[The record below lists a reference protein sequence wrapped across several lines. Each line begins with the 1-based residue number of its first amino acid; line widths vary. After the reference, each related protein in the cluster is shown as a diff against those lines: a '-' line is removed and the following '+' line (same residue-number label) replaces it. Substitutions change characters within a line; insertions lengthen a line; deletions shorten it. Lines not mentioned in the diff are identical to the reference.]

1 MYSIKRLKLAGWLD
15 IGGRL
20 DREKYKGCVGFMN
33 LFGNN
38 IALASKSMEYLWG
51 KQQITLQNL
60 ANVDTPGYK
69 SKYVTF
75 EDEFNTR
82 LKQASLTRDD
92 EKIADAIEGS
102 HLVVHDTGEES
113 ARLDENNVDA
123 DVESVELSRATL
135 QYMYTAQAITSD
147 IARLRLVIKGQ

>member
-1 MYSIKRLKLAGWLD
+1 
-15 IGGRL
+15 
-20 DREKYKGCVGFMN
+20 MN

-60 ANVDTPGYK
+60 ANVDMPGYK

-92 EKIADAIEGS
+92 EMIADAIEGS

>member
-1 MYSIKRLKLAGWLD
+1 
-15 IGGRL
+15 
-20 DREKYKGCVGFMN
+20 MN

-38 IALASKSMEYLWG
+38 IDLASKSMDYLWG

-75 EDEFNTR
+75 EEEFRTR
-82 LKQASLTRDD
+82 LQNASMARDG
-92 EKIADAIEGS
+92 EKMEDAISGS
-102 HLVVHDTGEES
+102 HFFVHDTEDES
-113 ARLDENNVDA
+113 TRLDESNVNA

-147 IARLRLVIKGQ
+147 IARLRSVITGQ

>member
-1 MYSIKRLKLAGWLD
+1 
-15 IGGRL
+15 
-20 DREKYKGCVGFMN
+20 MN

-38 IALASKSMEYLWG
+38 IDLARKSMQYLWG

-75 EDEFNTR
+75 EDEFRSR
-82 LKQASLTRDD
+82 LKNAALTRDD
-92 EKIADAIEGS
+92 EKIADVIKDS
-102 HLVVHDTGEES
+102 KFIVHNTEDES

-135 QYMYTAQAITSD
+135 QYMYTAQTITSD
-147 IARLRLVIKGQ
+147 IARLRSVIRGQ

>member
-1 MYSIKRLKLAGWLD
+1 
-15 IGGRL
+15 
-20 DREKYKGCVGFMN
+20 MN

-38 IALASKSMEYLWG
+38 IDLATKSMEYLWG

-75 EDEFNTR
+75 EDEFRTR
-82 LKQASLTRDD
+82 LQNASMARDS
-92 EKIADAIEGS
+92 EKMEDAISGS
-102 HLVVHDTGEES
+102 HFVVHDTEDES
-113 ARLDENNVDA
+113 TRLDESNVNA

-147 IARLRLVIKGQ
+147 IARLRTVITGQ

>member
-1 MYSIKRLKLAGWLD
+1 
-15 IGGRL
+15 
-20 DREKYKGCVGFMN
+20 MN

>member
-1 MYSIKRLKLAGWLD
+1 
-15 IGGRL
+15 
-20 DREKYKGCVGFMN
+20 MN

-38 IALASKSMEYLWG
+38 IDLASKSMDYLWG

-75 EDEFNTR
+75 EEEFRTR
-82 LKQASLTRDD
+82 LQNASMARDG
-92 EKIADAIEGS
+92 EKMEDAISGS
-102 HLVVHDTGEES
+102 HFLVHDTENES
-113 ARLDENNVDA
+113 TRLDESNVNA

-147 IARLRLVIKGQ
+147 IARLRSVITGQ

>member
-1 MYSIKRLKLAGWLD
+1 
-15 IGGRL
+15 
-20 DREKYKGCVGFMN
+20 MN

-38 IALASKSMEYLWG
+38 IDLASKSMEYLWG

-75 EDEFNTR
+75 ENEFRTR
-82 LKQASLTRDD
+82 LKNASLTRDD
-92 EKIADAIEGS
+92 EKIADAISSS
-102 HLVVHDTGEES
+102 HFIVHDTGEES
-113 ARLDENNVDA
+113 SRLDENNVHA
-123 DVESVELSRATL
+123 DVESVELSRTTL

-147 IARLRLVIKGQ
+147 IARLRTVIKGQ

>member
-1 MYSIKRLKLAGWLD
+1 
-15 IGGRL
+15 
-20 DREKYKGCVGFMN
+20 MN

-38 IALASKSMEYLWG
+38 IDLAVKSMDYLWG

-75 EDEFNTR
+75 ENEFRSR
-82 LKQASLTRDD
+82 LKNAALTRDD
-92 EKIADAIEGS
+92 EKIADVIKDS
-102 HLVVHDTGEES
+102 KFIVHNTEDES

-147 IARLRLVIKGQ
+147 IARLRSVIRGQ

>member
-1 MYSIKRLKLAGWLD
+1 
-15 IGGRL
+15 
-20 DREKYKGCVGFMN
+20 MN

-38 IALASKSMEYLWG
+38 IDLARKSMQYLWG

-75 EDEFNTR
+75 EDEFRSR
-82 LKQASLTRDD
+82 LENAALTRDD
-92 EKIADAIEGS
+92 EKIADVIKDS
-102 HLVVHDTGEES
+102 KFMVHNTEDES
-113 ARLDENNVDA
+113 ARLDENNVDT

-147 IARLRLVIKGQ
+147 IARLRSVIRGQ

>member
-1 MYSIKRLKLAGWLD
+1 
-15 IGGRL
+15 
-20 DREKYKGCVGFMN
+20 MN

-102 HLVVHDTGEES
+102 NLVVHDTGEES

-135 QYMYTAQAITSD
+135 QYMYTAQAIASD

>member
-1 MYSIKRLKLAGWLD
+1 
-15 IGGRL
+15 
-20 DREKYKGCVGFMN
+20 MN

-38 IALASKSMEYLWG
+38 IDLARKSMQYLWG

-75 EDEFNTR
+75 ENEFRSR
-82 LKQASLTRDD
+82 LENAALTRDD
-92 EKIADAIEGS
+92 EKIADVIKNS
-102 HLVVHDTGEES
+102 KFMVHNTEDES
-113 ARLDENNVDA
+113 ARLDENNVDT

-147 IARLRLVIKGQ
+147 IARLRSVIRGQ

>member
-1 MYSIKRLKLAGWLD
+1 
-15 IGGRL
+15 
-20 DREKYKGCVGFMN
+20 MN

-38 IALASKSMEYLWG
+38 IALTSKSMEYLWG

-75 EDEFNTR
+75 EDVFRTR
-82 LKQASLTRDD
+82 LEQAAMSRDD
-92 EKIADAIEGS
+92 EKIAEAIEDS
-102 HLVVHDTGEES
+102 HLVVHDTGDES

-123 DVESVELSRATL
+123 DVESVELTRATL

-147 IARLRLVIKGQ
+147 IARLRTVITGQ

>member
-1 MYSIKRLKLAGWLD
+1 
-15 IGGRL
+15 
-20 DREKYKGCVGFMN
+20 MN

-38 IALASKSMEYLWG
+38 IDLASKSMEYLWG

-75 EDEFNTR
+75 EEEFRTR
-82 LKQASLTRDD
+82 LQNASMARDG
-92 EKIADAIEGS
+92 EKMEDAISGS
-102 HLVVHDTGEES
+102 HFIVHDTEEES
-113 ARLDENNVDA
+113 TRLDESNVNA

-147 IARLRLVIKGQ
+147 IARLRSVITGQ

>member
-1 MYSIKRLKLAGWLD
+1 M
-15 IGGRL
+15 
-20 DREKYKGCVGFMN
+20 CVNIMN

-38 IALASKSMEYLWG
+38 IDLARKSMQYLWG

-75 EDEFNTR
+75 EDEFRSR
-82 LKQASLTRDD
+82 LKNAALTRDD
-92 EKIADAIEGS
+92 EKIADVIKDS
-102 HLVVHDTGEES
+102 KFIVHNTEDES

-147 IARLRLVIKGQ
+147 IARLRSVIRGQ

>member
-1 MYSIKRLKLAGWLD
+1 
-15 IGGRL
+15 
-20 DREKYKGCVGFMN
+20 MN

-113 ARLDENNVDA
+113 ARLDENNLDA
-123 DVESVELSRATL
+123 DVESV
-135 QYMYTAQAITSD
+135 
-147 IARLRLVIKGQ
+147 

>member
-1 MYSIKRLKLAGWLD
+1 
-15 IGGRL
+15 
-20 DREKYKGCVGFMN
+20 MN

-147 IARLRLVIKGQ
+147 IARLRLVLKGQ

>member
-1 MYSIKRLKLAGWLD
+1 
-15 IGGRL
+15 
-20 DREKYKGCVGFMN
+20 MN

-75 EDEFNTR
+75 EDVFRTR
-82 LKQASLTRDD
+82 LEQAAMSRDD
-92 EKIADAIEGS
+92 EKIAEAIEDS
-102 HLVVHDTGEES
+102 RLVVHDTGDES

-123 DVESVELSRATL
+123 DVESVELTRATL

-147 IARLRLVIKGQ
+147 IARLRTVITGQ

>member
-1 MYSIKRLKLAGWLD
+1 
-15 IGGRL
+15 
-20 DREKYKGCVGFMN
+20 MN
-33 LFGNN
+33 LLGNN

-75 EDEFNTR
+75 EDAFRTR
-82 LKQASLTRDD
+82 LEQASLTRDD
-92 EKIADAIEGS
+92 EKIADAIQDS

-113 ARLDENNVDA
+113 SRLDENNVDA
-123 DVESVELSRATL
+123 DVESVELTRATL
-135 QYMYTAQAITSD
+135 QYMYTAQAVTSD
-147 IARLRLVIKGQ
+147 IARLRLAIRGQ

>member
-1 MYSIKRLKLAGWLD
+1 
-15 IGGRL
+15 
-20 DREKYKGCVGFMN
+20 MN

-38 IALASKSMEYLWG
+38 IDLARKSMQYLWG

-75 EDEFNTR
+75 EDEFRSR
-82 LKQASLTRDD
+82 LKNAALTRDD
-92 EKIADAIEGS
+92 EKIADVIKDS
-102 HLVVHDTGEES
+102 KFIVHNTEDES

-147 IARLRLVIKGQ
+147 IARLRSVIRGQ

>member
-1 MYSIKRLKLAGWLD
+1 
-15 IGGRL
+15 
-20 DREKYKGCVGFMN
+20 MN

-123 DVESVELSRATL
+123 VVESVELSRATL

>member
-1 MYSIKRLKLAGWLD
+1 MQ
-15 IGGRL
+15 
-20 DREKYKGCVGFMN
+20 
-33 LFGNN
+33 
-38 IALASKSMEYLWG
+38 YLWG

-75 EDEFNTR
+75 EDEFRSR
-82 LKQASLTRDD
+82 LKNAALTRDD
-92 EKIADAIEGS
+92 EKIADVIKDS
-102 HLVVHDTGEES
+102 KFIVHNTEDES

-135 QYMYTAQAITSD
+135 QYMYTAQTITSD
-147 IARLRLVIKGQ
+147 IARLRSVIRGQ

>member
-1 MYSIKRLKLAGWLD
+1 
-15 IGGRL
+15 
-20 DREKYKGCVGFMN
+20 MN

-75 EDEFNTR
+75 EDEFRTR
-82 LKQASLTRDD
+82 LEQASMSRDD
-92 EKIADAIEGS
+92 EKIAEAIEDS
-102 HLVVHDTGEES
+102 HLVIHDTGDES

-123 DVESVELSRATL
+123 DVESVELTRATL

-147 IARLRLVIKGQ
+147 IARLRTVITGQ

>member
-1 MYSIKRLKLAGWLD
+1 MGSLY
-15 IGGRL
+15 IGASGL
-20 DREKYKGCVGFMN
+20 QN
-33 LFGNN
+33 SQN
-38 IALASKSMEYLWG
+38 ALNTTAN
-51 KQQITLQNL
+51 NL

-75 EDEFNTR
+75 EDEFRSR
-82 LKQASLTRDD
+82 LKNAALTRDD
-92 EKIADAIEGS
+92 EKIADVIKDS
-102 HLVVHDTGEES
+102 KFIVHNTEDES

-147 IARLRLVIKGQ
+147 IARLRSVIRGQ

>member
-1 MYSIKRLKLAGWLD
+1 
-15 IGGRL
+15 
-20 DREKYKGCVGFMN
+20 MN

-38 IALASKSMEYLWG
+38 IDLARKSMEYLWG

-75 EDEFNTR
+75 ENEFRSR
-82 LKQASLTRDD
+82 LKNAALTRDD
-92 EKIADAIEGS
+92 EKIADVIQDS
-102 HLVVHDTGEES
+102 KFIVHTTEDES

-147 IARLRLVIKGQ
+147 IARLRSVIRGQ

>member
-1 MYSIKRLKLAGWLD
+1 
-15 IGGRL
+15 
-20 DREKYKGCVGFMN
+20 MN

-38 IALASKSMEYLWG
+38 IDLARKSMQYLWG

-75 EDEFNTR
+75 ENEFRSR
-82 LKQASLTRDD
+82 LKNAALTRDD
-92 EKIADAIEGS
+92 EKIADVIKDS
-102 HLVVHDTGEES
+102 KFIVHNTEDES

-123 DVESVELSRATL
+123 DVESVELSWATL

-147 IARLRLVIKGQ
+147 IARLRSVIRGQ

>member
-1 MYSIKRLKLAGWLD
+1 
-15 IGGRL
+15 
-20 DREKYKGCVGFMN
+20 MN

-38 IALASKSMEYLWG
+38 IDLAVKSMDYLWG

-75 EDEFNTR
+75 EDEFRTR
-82 LKQASLTRDD
+82 LKQASMAKDD
-92 EKIADAIEGS
+92 EKIADVIADARFT
-102 HLVVHDTGEES
+102 VHDTGDES

-135 QYMYTAQAITSD
+135 QYMYTAQMITSD
-147 IARLRLVIKGQ
+147 IARLRMAITGQ

>member
-1 MYSIKRLKLAGWLD
+1 
-15 IGGRL
+15 
-20 DREKYKGCVGFMN
+20 MN

-38 IALASKSMEYLWG
+38 IDLATKSMDYLWG

-75 EDEFNTR
+75 EKEFRTR
-82 LKQASLTRDD
+82 LQQASLTRDD
-92 EKIADAIEGS
+92 EKIADVISDS
-102 HLVVHDTGEES
+102 HFTVHDTGEES

-135 QYMYTAQAITSD
+135 QYMYTAQMITSD
-147 IARLRLVIKGQ
+147 IARLRTVITGQ

>member
-1 MYSIKRLKLAGWLD
+1 
-15 IGGRL
+15 
-20 DREKYKGCVGFMN
+20 MN

-38 IALASKSMEYLWG
+38 IDLARKSMQYLWG

-75 EDEFNTR
+75 ENEFRSR
-82 LKQASLTRDD
+82 LKNAALTRDD
-92 EKIADAIEGS
+92 EKIADVIKDS
-102 HLVVHDTGEES
+102 KFIVHNTEDES

-147 IARLRLVIKGQ
+147 IARLRSVIRGQ

>member
-1 MYSIKRLKLAGWLD
+1 
-15 IGGRL
+15 
-20 DREKYKGCVGFMN
+20 MN

-38 IALASKSMEYLWG
+38 IDLARKSMQYLWG

-75 EDEFNTR
+75 EDEFRSR
-82 LKQASLTRDD
+82 LKNAALTRDD
-92 EKIADAIEGS
+92 EKIADVIKDS
-102 HLVVHDTGEES
+102 KFIVHNTEDES

-147 IARLRLVIKGQ
+147 IARLRSVIRDRKSVV

>member
-1 MYSIKRLKLAGWLD
+1 
-15 IGGRL
+15 
-20 DREKYKGCVGFMN
+20 MN

-51 KQQITLQNL
+51 KQQIALQNL

-75 EDEFNTR
+75 EDEFRTR
-82 LKQASLTRDD
+82 LEQASMSRDD
-92 EKIADAIEGS
+92 EKIAEAIEDS
-102 HLVVHDTGEES
+102 HLLVHDTGDES

-123 DVESVELSRATL
+123 DVESVELTRTTL

-147 IARLRLVIKGQ
+147 IARLRTVITGQ

>member
-1 MYSIKRLKLAGWLD
+1 M
-15 IGGRL
+15 
-20 DREKYKGCVGFMN
+20 CVNLMN

-38 IALASKSMEYLWG
+38 IDLARKSMQYLWG

-75 EDEFNTR
+75 ENEFRSR
-82 LKQASLTRDD
+82 LKNAALTRDD
-92 EKIADAIEGS
+92 EKIAEVIKDSKFI
-102 HLVVHDTGEES
+102 VHDTEDES

-135 QYMYTAQAITSD
+135 QYMYTAQAVTSD
-147 IARLRLVIKGQ
+147 IARLRAVIKGQ

>member
-1 MYSIKRLKLAGWLD
+1 
-15 IGGRL
+15 
-20 DREKYKGCVGFMN
+20 
-33 LFGNN
+33 
-38 IALASKSMEYLWG
+38 MEYLWG

-75 EDEFNTR
+75 ENEFRSR
-82 LKQASLTRDD
+82 LKNAALTRDD
-92 EKIADAIEGS
+92 EKIADVIQDS
-102 HLVVHDTGEES
+102 KFIVHTTEDES

-147 IARLRLVIKGQ
+147 IARLRSVIRGQ